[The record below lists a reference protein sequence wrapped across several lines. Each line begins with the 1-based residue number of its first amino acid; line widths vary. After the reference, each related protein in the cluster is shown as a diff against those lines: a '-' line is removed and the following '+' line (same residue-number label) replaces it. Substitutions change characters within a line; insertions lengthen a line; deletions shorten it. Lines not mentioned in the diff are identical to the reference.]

1 MQCGAKMNMVTFS
14 AFEKQICNILY
25 LLHKFR
31 THAGSSS
38 HAGSGKI
45 LPTPLENPART
56 PCKKAERTPREP
68 PSSPRVNRRNT
79 LNFVLKTL
87 WSLPPESSTGTTYS
101 FSVQAAHSPEARSL
115 APQIP
120 GQRDV
125 HRQSA
130 R

>member
-14 AFEKQICNILY
+14 AFEKQVCNILH

-38 HAGSGKI
+38 HASSGKI
-45 LPTPLENPART
+45 LPDPLETPARN
-56 PCKKAERTPREP
+56 PCKKAERPPREL
-68 PSSPRVNRRNT
+68 PSGPRINRRNT

-101 FSVQAAHSPEARSL
+101 FSVQA
-115 APQIP
+115 
-120 GQRDV
+120 
-125 HRQSA
+125 
-130 R
+130 

>member
-14 AFEKQICNILY
+14 AFEKQICNILH

-45 LPTPLENPART
+45 LPTPLENPARN
-56 PCKKAERTPREP
+56 PYKKAERPPREP
-68 PSSPRVNRRNT
+68 PSSPRINRRNA

-87 WSLPPESSTGTTYS
+87 WSLPSESSTGITY
-101 FSVQAAHSPEARSL
+101 FLQRASL
-115 APQIP
+115 ERR
-120 GQRDV
+120 QRIL
-125 HRQSA
+125 RRRKA
-130 R
+130 